1 MADNDFIGDTDF
13 LEDFFFDELDQ
24 DIELDSLLTNK
35 RVSVRYRR
43 NDIRAVVKTHS
54 LLFPRLIKVLLLDIS
69 SKGAAIK
76 CEKKLTVNSRVSFFL
91 QFNDG
96 RRFTIKAIVANT
108 QSAPRYGL
116 KFDSYQT
123 ELADHLLSTQTDLQ
137 FG

>member
-24 DIELDSLLTNK
+24 NIELDSLLINK
-35 RVSVRYRR
+35 RISVRYRR
-43 NDIRAVVKTHS
+43 NDIKAVIKTHS
-54 LLFPRLIKVLLLDIS
+54 LFFPRLFKVMLLDIS

-76 CEKKLTVNSRVSFFL
+76 CEKKLKVNSRVSFFL
-91 QFNDG
+91 QFDDG
-96 RRFTIKAIVANT
+96 KRFTINAVVANA

-116 KFDSYQT
+116 KFDTYQT
-123 ELADHLLSTQTDLQ
+123 ELADHLLSSQTDLQ